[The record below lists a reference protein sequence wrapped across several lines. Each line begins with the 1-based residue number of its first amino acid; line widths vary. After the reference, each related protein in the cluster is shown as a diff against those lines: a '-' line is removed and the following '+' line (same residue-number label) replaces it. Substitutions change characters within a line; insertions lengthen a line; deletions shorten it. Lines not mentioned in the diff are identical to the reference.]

1 MRITRPLLAAL
12 AMTALS
18 PIIDTAPADAQ
29 AATCR
34 PWCVYYG
41 GGGRGG
47 GTNCGFISY
56 EQCMWTAQG
65 SDVCMPN
72 GFCPPHP
79 GARGGPPGS
88 DDGWSRRR

>member
-1 MRITRPLLAAL
+1 MRLTRPLMAAL
-12 AMTALS
+12 ALTALS

-29 AATCR
+29 TATCR
-34 PWCVYYG
+34 PWCVYYGG

-72 GFCPPHP
+72 GFCPPQP

-88 DDGWSRRR
+88 DGWGRRR